1 MNRRWRAWTVLA
13 LLSVL
18 AFLAAL
24 CIGSSPIAVP
34 EVMRLL
40 LQPDAST
47 NAAVLHGLRLP
58 RALAAFGTGAL
69 LALAGALLQVLL
81 RNPLA
86 DPYVLGTS
94 GGAAVGALLA
104 MLLGLGAVGVQFG
117 AFGGSWL
124 SVVLVFGLAQRDMSH
139 HAFTGTASETAPR
152 LLLTG
157 VMFAALWSAL
167 IALLL
172 LLAPEARLR
181 GMLFWLSGDL
191 SGVASPHWPL
201 ALLGLLLLVT
211 LPLARELNV
220 LLRGPAIALTLGVDV
235 TQLRRRVYLLAS
247 LATAIA
253 VTTAGSIGFIGL
265 VVPHALRLVL
275 GNDQRILL
283 PACAFGGGTLLLLAD
298 TAARSLIAP
307 QQLPVGVITAL
318 FGVPTFL
325 FLLLH
330 RRAQR

>member
-1 MNRRWRAWTVLA
+1 
-13 LLSVL
+13 
-18 AFLAAL
+18 
-24 CIGSSPIAVP
+24 
-34 EVMRLL
+34 
-40 LQPDAST
+40 
-47 NAAVLHGLRLP
+47 
-58 RALAAFGTGAL
+58 
-69 LALAGALLQVLL
+69 
-81 RNPLA
+81 
-86 DPYVLGTS
+86 
-94 GGAAVGALLA
+94 
-104 MLLGLGAVGVQFG
+104 
-117 AFGGSWL
+117 
-124 SVVLVFGLAQRDMSH
+124 
-139 HAFTGTASETAPR
+139 
-152 LLLTG
+152 
-157 VMFAALWSAL
+157 
-167 IALLL
+167 
-172 LLAPEARLR
+172 
-181 GMLFWLSGDL
+181 
-191 SGVASPHWPL
+191 
-201 ALLGLLLLVT
+201 LLLLVT

-330 RRAQR
+330 RSAQR